1 MNESPLP
8 NNNRLPRLN
17 SAPGSDGVCYKLL
30 KLAKPAISEIL
41 DALFQQSIDMAC
53 IPSDWRQGRVLPILK
68 FDDPLNPSNYR
79 PFSLT
84 STCCEILQHIISYT
98 VMKFL
103 TEHIFFLQSTCIFAW
118 SIMRDATLWI
128 DHWPPLHSLHD
139 VDAILADFAKV
150 FDKISHLHLL
160 HKLRYF
166 SINKKRIKWINNF
179 WTSRYKSAFVNNQS
193 PLLIKFKPGAP
204 RTHPVF
210 LFIIMISPRVCVV

>member
-1 MNESPLP
+1 MIHPKYVSNLTVLLVCEENAVPPAQVAVKFNEIFSSVFMNESPLP

-17 SAPGSDGVCYKLL
+17 SAPGYDGVCYKLL

-118 SIMRDATLWI
+118 SIMRDATL
-128 DHWPPLHSLHD
+128 
-139 VDAILADFAKV
+139 
-150 FDKISHLHLL
+150 
-160 HKLRYF
+160 
-166 SINKKRIKWINNF
+166 
-179 WTSRYKSAFVNNQS
+179 
-193 PLLIKFKPGAP
+193 
-204 RTHPVF
+204 
-210 LFIIMISPRVCVV
+210 